1 MDEKMKHVNQV
12 GNMAP
17 QCTMQSDIMDREGD
31 CEYERVV
38 CLVTATAQWEMPI
51 AWNVLWNTR
60 VCCSSPSVVILVS

>member
-38 CLVTATAQWEMPI
+38 CLVTATAQ
-51 AWNVLWNTR
+51 
-60 VCCSSPSVVILVS
+60 